1 MNYGKLSEQAGFM
14 TLLSLAK
21 ILLFIVFAPMIALW
35 CINVL
40 FATALVTEAFS
51 LHWFAMLILI
61 LLVRWRK

>member
-1 MNYGKLSEQAGFM
+1 MEYNKFSDQPGIILFWQITF
-14 TLLSLAK
+14 L
-21 ILLFIVFAPMIALW
+21 LLFIVFAPMVALW

-40 FATALVTEAFS
+40 FGTALITEAGS